1 MRKRLLVLFVLAL
14 PLALAGV
21 AFADDDDDGGSQ
33 VDRVRRA
40 TVAYHDIN
48 AAIADGYTLRLP
60 DAAGLTCIATE
71 KVGGMGVHMVNPSL
85 LDDKLEPQKPEVL
98 VYDPE
103 LRSDGSERLRLVAVE
118 YVIFW
123 SEWDGDRAPKLFGT
137 SFDYVGAGNRY
148 GLDPFFALHAW
159 IWKRNSSGLFYAWNP
174 RVRC

>member
-1 MRKRLLVLFVLAL
+1 MRKRLLLLLVAAL
-14 PLALAGV
+14 PLVLAGV
-21 AFADDDDDGGSQ
+21 AMADDDREDSQ
-33 VDRVRRA
+33 LDRVRRA
-40 TVAYHDIN
+40 TAAYTDVN
-48 AAIADGYTLRLP
+48 AAVADGYTLRLP

-85 LDDKLEPQKPEVL
+85 LDDKLEATKPEVL

-103 LRSDGSERLRLVAVE
+103 VRSDGSERLRLVAVE

-123 SEWDGDRAPKLFGT
+123 SAWDGDRAPKLFGT